1 MQKKYLWIAELVWWA
16 VSLLV
21 AGVLISPY
29 YSELIVDVPFL
40 IPNVILIVLGIQCLR
55 LTLFLRFSPFSL
67 SRWSIFPLTFAF
79 IPVCMYAIR
88 EYSTMSQFFNTSSS
102 WMHSFSYLLTLSEKS
117 ELADYIRT
125 EFTWCA
131 VIAFIGGLALSG
143 KMIVVS
149 WQILSGQSG
158 FTSLNR
164 QQR

>member
-1 MQKKYLWIAELVWWA
+1 
-16 VSLLV
+16 
-21 AGVLISPY
+21 
-29 YSELIVDVPFL
+29 
-40 IPNVILIVLGIQCLR
+40 
-55 LTLFLRFSPFSL
+55 
-67 SRWSIFPLTFAF
+67 SIFPLTFAF